1 MELNMT
7 EKQFRRLLDLVYIG
21 NWVLNS
27 TRGDDRIREYD
38 QVESLV
44 FAHCLD
50 HGMAPLTELYQ
61 GELIP
66 SRAFA
71 DGGIHEAIMAYEDTT
86 FFEILAQ
93 ELALRDM
100 DDPPITP
107 ENYDEVMARMSLSCS
122 RMGSSSRQSS
132 VGLYSTRTGTSRY
145 SCRATSPSRSSS
157 RSAEASTVLEMPSSL
172 LRRALYRMLPAL
184 CTAHRICTFH
194 LPPMRDMAWCSGHFS
209 MQGQS

>member
-1 MELNMT
+1 MELKMT

-27 TRGDDRIREYD
+27 TRGDDRIKEYD

-71 DGGIHEAIMAYEDTT
+71 DGGIHEAIADYEDAV
-86 FFEILAQ
+86 FYDILAE
-93 ELALRDM
+93 ELARRDLGLENSDPEDATELTNRM
-100 DDPPITP
+100 D
-107 ENYDEVMARMSLSCS
+107 EYMAEFEKNGLS
-122 RMGSSSRQSS
+122 
-132 VGLYSTRTGTSRY
+132 T
-145 SCRATSPSRSSS
+145 
-157 RSAEASTVLEMPSSL
+157 
-172 LRRALYRMLPAL
+172 
-184 CTAHRICTFH
+184 INI
-194 LPPMRDMAWCSGHFS
+194 DI
-209 MQGQS
+209 